1 MVLKAPFKPGAVL
14 LQVVDDGY
22 RYQEVDTGRDDKARG
37 K

>member
-1 MVLKAPFKPGAVL
+1 MVLNAPFEPGTVL

-22 RYQEVDTGRDDKARG
+22 RYQEVDTGRDDQARG